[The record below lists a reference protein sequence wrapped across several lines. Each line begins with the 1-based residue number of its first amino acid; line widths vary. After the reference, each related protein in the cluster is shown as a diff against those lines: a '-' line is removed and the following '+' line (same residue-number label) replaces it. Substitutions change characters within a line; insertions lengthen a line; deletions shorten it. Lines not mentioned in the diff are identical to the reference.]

1 MFISLSPEFVL
12 GIEESII
19 SGAITMIATAS
30 TPTLLDATPQLLAP
44 DLFQFPFLQPLAIAQ
59 TNEELMELWLHGKSD
74 HTCAG
79 YRRDLKQFLA
89 FVEHKSLQKV
99 TLNDMQAYAVAI
111 AHQGYAP
118 SSQRRKLCAVKS
130 LLTYGHD
137 LGILTRNV
145 GKTVKPPKEKNT
157 IAERILSEQQ
167 VLDILAQTPKARDYA
182 LLRLLYATGA
192 RISEIISLRWR
203 DLQDSTSG
211 RGQVTLFGKGQKT
224 RTVVFSAQTWQWVR
238 DLKETGDP
246 DEVVFKS
253 KTGRMLHRSQVQR
266 LLQASCDRAQITAH
280 VSPHWLRH
288 AHASHA
294 LERGTPINLVQVTLG
309 HASIATTGIY
319 LHVRPQASSALY
331 LAV

>member
-1 MFISLSPEFVL
+1 MT
-12 GIEESII
+12 
-19 SGAITMIATAS
+19 ITCS
-30 TPTLLDATPQLLAP
+30 SPTLLEATSQLLTP
-44 DLFQFPFLQPLAIAQ
+44 EVFQYPFLPPLVIAQ
-59 TNEELMELWLHGKSD
+59 TNEELIDLWLHGKSNN
-74 HTCAG
+74 TCAG
-79 YRRDLKQFLA
+79 YRRDVLQFLT
-89 FVEHKSLQKV
+89 FLEHKSLQRV
-99 TLNDMQAYAVAI
+99 TLNDMQAYADAI
-111 AHQGYAP
+111 ARQGYAP
-118 SSQRRKLCAVKS
+118 SSQRRKLCAIKS

-145 GKTVKPPKEKNT
+145 GKTIKPPKEKNT

-167 VLDILAQTPKARDYA
+167 VLDILAHTPKARDYA

-203 DLQDSTSG
+203 DLQDTTLG

-224 RTVVFSAQTWQWVR
+224 RTVIFSAKTWQIVR
-238 DLKETGDP
+238 DLRETGDP

-253 KTGRMLHRSQVQR
+253 RSGRILRRSQVQR
-266 LLQASCDRAQITAH
+266 ILKQSCERGQIMGN
-280 VSPHWLRH
+280 VSPHWFRH
-288 AHASHA
+288 SHASHA

-319 LHVRPQASSALY
+319 LHVRPQESSALY